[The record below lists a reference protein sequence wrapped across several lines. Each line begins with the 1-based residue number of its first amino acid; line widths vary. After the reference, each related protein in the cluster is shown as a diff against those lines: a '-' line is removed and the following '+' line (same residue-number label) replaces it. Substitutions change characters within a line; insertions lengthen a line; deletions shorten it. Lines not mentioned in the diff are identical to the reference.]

1 MEDTIRK
8 FEDYGG
14 LFKNKKSQN
23 KRAPQLLGDILLSR
37 DSIRHL
43 VSALQN
49 GEKPVLNL
57 AAWSNVA
64 RKTGEK
70 YFTVKAT
77 PPMRQVTQEV
87 VVDDDLFDL

>member
-1 MEDTIRK
+1 MEDTNKK

-14 LFKNKKSQN
+14 LFKNRKSQN
-23 KRAPQLLGDILLSR
+23 KLAPQLLGDIVLSR
-37 DSIRHL
+37 ESIRHL
-43 VSALQN
+43 VNALQT
-49 GEKPVLNL
+49 GEKPILNL

-77 PPMRQVTQEV
+77 PPMRRLPQEV
-87 VVDDDLFDL
+87 VVNDDLFEL

>member
-1 MEDTIRK
+1 MDETNKK

-23 KRAPQLLGDILLSR
+23 KRAPQLLGEVLLSS
-37 DSIRHL
+37 DSVRHL
-43 VSALQN
+43 VNALQC

-77 PPMRQVTQEV
+77 PPMRQVPKEV